1 MSPPLTVPAVIFA
14 QLASMISSCHLA
26 QPSRDPASRVT
37 QPLVVTPPLLPI
49 RVQKLT
55 ILVKTI
61 LQIAEMGALS

>member
-14 QLASMISSCHLA
+14 QLASMISNRYLA
-26 QPSRDPASRVT
+26 QPRRGPASRVT

-55 ILVKTI
+55 VLVKTI
-61 LQIAEMGALS
+61 LQIAETGALS